1 MCHVFSCAV
10 KTQTALTRDFVV
22 QLVVRRSFEDVN
34 KSTPKTDFSRYLAT
48 NSGRYQC
55 FAVFLRLLFSSVAR
69 LECGCPELATHF
81 EPRLAGFRANVHGR
95 LNGALGVKTRRE
107 RRWRSAR

>member
-1 MCHVFSCAV
+1 MFFRVLS
-10 KTQTALTRDFVV
+10 KTTRDFVV
-22 QLVVRRSFEDVN
+22 QLLSEVEPQNLRSEM
-34 KSTPKTDFSRYLAT
+34 STKAPRKPTSADTKLPTLADT
-48 NSGRYQC
+48 S
-55 FAVFLRLLFSSVAR
+55 VLLFSSVCCFPPSR
-69 LECGCPELATHF
+69 GSSGCPELATHF

>member
-1 MCHVFSCAV
+1 MFFRVLS
-10 KTQTALTRDFVV
+10 KTTRDFVV
-22 QLVVRRSFEDVN
+22 QLLSEVEPQNLRSEM
-34 KSTPKTDFSRYLAT
+34 STKAPRKPTSADTKLPTLADT
-48 NSGRYQC
+48 S
-55 FAVFLRLLFSSVAR
+55 VLLFSSVCCCAR

>member
-1 MCHVFSCAV
+1 
-10 KTQTALTRDFVV
+10 LWV
-22 QLVVRRSFEDVN
+22 QLLPFEDFN
-34 KSTPKTDFSRYLAT
+34 KITPKTDFSRYQLWPIPV
-48 NSGRYQC
+48 S
-55 FAVFLRLLFSSVAR
+55 VLLFSSRRACDAR
-69 LECGCPELATHF
+69 LECGRPELATHF

>member
-1 MCHVFSCAV
+1 VGSTFA
-10 KTQTALTRDFVV
+10 
-22 QLVVRRSFEDVN
+22 VRRFN
-34 KSTPKTDFSRYLAT
+34 KITPKTFGLQPVPTLADT
-48 NSGRYQC
+48 S
-55 FAVFLRLLFSSVAR
+55 VLLFSSRRACDAR
-69 LECGCPELATHF
+69 LECGRPELATHF

>member
-1 MCHVFSCAV
+1 MFFRVLS
-10 KTQTALTRDFVV
+10 KTTRDFVV
-22 QLVVRRSFEDVN
+22 QLLSEVEPQNLRSEM
-34 KSTPKTDFSRYLAT
+34 STKAPRKPTSAGTWQLWPIPVFCCFPPSR
-48 NSGRYQC
+48 SD
-55 FAVFLRLLFSSVAR
+55 AR
-69 LECGCPELATHF
+69 LECGYPELATHF

>member
-1 MCHVFSCAV
+1 MFFASCEHADS
-10 KTQTALTRDFVV
+10 LIWDPRFCGFNFC
-22 QLVVRRSFEDVN
+22 RSKIQQNHPEDRLQPVP
-34 KSTPKTDFSRYLAT
+34 TLADT
-48 NSGRYQC
+48 S
-55 FAVFLRLLFSSVAR
+55 VLLFSSRRACDAR
-69 LECGCPELATHF
+69 LECGRPELATHF

>member
-1 MCHVFSCAV
+1 
-10 KTQTALTRDFVV
+10 
-22 QLVVRRSFEDVN
+22 
-34 KSTPKTDFSRYLAT
+34 
-48 NSGRYQC
+48 
-55 FAVFLRLLFSSVAR
+55 LLFSSRRDAR
-69 LECGCPELATHF
+69 LECGRPELATHF